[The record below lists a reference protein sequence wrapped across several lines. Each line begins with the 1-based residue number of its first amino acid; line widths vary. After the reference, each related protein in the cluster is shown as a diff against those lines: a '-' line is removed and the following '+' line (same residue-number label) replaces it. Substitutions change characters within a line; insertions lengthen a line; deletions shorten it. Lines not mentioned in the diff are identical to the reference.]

1 MAGPNYNFEDTS
13 TNEMNAFK
21 RTQVVKNCGNQWRGK
36 SLSRNQSI
44 KTIDGTLA
52 RTHSTRSVRS
62 LARTTSMRS
71 RKSRISLDEKT
82 CNSARKVAISSLIF
96 NIGTIIV
103 AQLSIAF
110 KHFLLPETCYNADT
124 EQNSN
129 GLTPI
134 DDINCSQIFEI
145 DVDALDNTFVSI
157 TLFSVIFDLPANLML
172 IAALKLE
179 MGWLFLPWLVVTKV
193 KILGCVF
200 VSCLLM
206 HYIDDISSKATYQRS
221 KTNDHVSI
229 DRRETR

>member
-1 MAGPNYNFEDTS
+1 MAGPNYNFQDTS
-13 TNEMNAFK
+13 TQSVK
-21 RTQVVKNCGNQWRGK
+21 RFGSQWK
-36 SLSRNQSI
+36 ENTLSRKQSI
-44 KTIDGTLA
+44 KTIDGALA
-52 RTHSTRSVRS
+52 RTPSTRSGRS
-62 LARTTSMRS
+62 LARTQSMRS

-172 IAALKLE
+172 VAALKLE

-221 KTNDHVSI
+221 KTIDHVSI
-229 DRRETR
+229 DKKEAR